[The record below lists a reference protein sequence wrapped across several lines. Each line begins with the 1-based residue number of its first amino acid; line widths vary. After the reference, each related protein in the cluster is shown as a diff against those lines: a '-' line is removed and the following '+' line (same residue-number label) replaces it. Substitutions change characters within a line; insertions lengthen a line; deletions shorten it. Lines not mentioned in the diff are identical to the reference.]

1 MDIKSIFKI
10 LLVTAVS
17 LTFICSILPYSEAH
31 ILIIGDST
39 NDIPNTYTE
48 TQSIA
53 KLLKS
58 NGYSVLELY
67 RENATTKNILMGMY
81 GADAIIYAGH
91 GGFQTNNYNLKG
103 GSANPPFALVGAGNN
118 FIWGVGNK
126 MREGW
131 DNRLFTAP
139 VKNNIPVI
147 LLHSCFSNGWVDTYQ
162 VSNPTNTIYNFASMF
177 RGSGAN
183 YYATAWDDEGY
194 NIVNSFISGSKN
206 FAEYNSKYA
215 NEKIVKS
222 TLYSGTNVWRNSGG
236 NSAFVGNWLGTFP
249 TALQTT
255 AYNAKAA
262 ALWYS
267 SNRSKNPYQSDLTVS
282 EVIAPKNGI
291 KGHTI
296 NVVGTIKNLVNA
308 ASSSFYVNFYLKKDS
323 TSKNI
328 YIGQTFITS
337 VGALSS
343 KHLNKTLIL
352 PTSIAAANYNIIA
365 YADPYNTNPET
376 NKNNNYRLSSTKISV
391 HSAYRDLVVTG
402 IGAKINGYSGN
413 KLYISN
419 TIKNIGT
426 TSTSG
431 FWVHYY
437 VKKKGSVKNNYI
449 GQSYFNG
456 LGAGK
461 SKTLN
466 TTIKLSSSIVAK
478 NYYIS
483 TYADAHKNV
492 SESNENN
499 NSKYGTIKST

>member
-1 MDIKSIFKI
+1 MDIKRIFNI

-39 NDIPNTYTE
+39 NDIPSAYSE
-48 TQSIA
+48 SKSIA
-53 KLLKS
+53 TLLKS
-58 NGYSVLELY
+58 KGYSVLELY
-67 RENATTKNILMGMY
+67 KENATTKNILKGMY

-91 GGFQTNNYNLKG
+91 GGFLYGNYNMKG
-103 GSANPPFALVGAGNN
+103 GSATPPFALVGSNG
-118 FIWGVGNK
+118 FIWGIGNK

-131 DNRLFTAP
+131 DGKLFTAP

-147 LLHSCFSNGWVDTYQ
+147 LLESCFSTGWVDNYQ
-162 VSNPTNTIYNFASMF
+162 VSNPTSTIYNFASMF
-177 RGSGAN
+177 RSSGAN
-183 YYATAWDDEGY
+183 YYASAWTGEGLDL
-194 NIVNSFISGSKN
+194 VKSFISGGTKTFS
-206 FAEYNSKYA
+206 EYNSKNQYE
-215 NEKIVKS
+215 NIVKS
-222 TLYSGTNVWRNSGG
+222 TLYNNTNVWRNSGG
-236 NSAFVGNWLGTFP
+236 YSAFVGNWLGTFP
-249 TALQTT
+249 SVLQTT
-255 AYNAKAA
+255 KYDANAAE
-262 ALWYS
+262 LWYNS
-267 SNRSKNPYQSDLTVS
+267 DKSKNPYQSDLTVS
-282 EVIAPKNGI
+282 EVIAPKNGV
-291 KGHTI
+291 KGYKI
-296 NVVGTIKNLVNA
+296 NVLSTIKNLVKA
-308 ASSSFYVNFYLKKDS
+308 ASSSFYVNFYLKKNS

-337 VGALSS
+337 IGALSS
-343 KHLNKTLIL
+343 KNLNNTLTL
-352 PTSIAAANYNIIA
+352 PTSIATGNYNVLV

-376 NKNNNYRLSSTKISV
+376 NKTNNYRLSSTRISI

-413 KLYISN
+413 KLYVSN

-426 TSTSG
+426 ISTSS

-437 VKKKGSVKNNYI
+437 LRKKGNVQNKYI
-449 GQSYFNG
+449 GQNYFTG

-478 NYYIS
+478 NYYILAF
-483 TYADAHKNV
+483 ADAHKNV

-499 NSKYGTIKST
+499 NYKSGTIKSV